1 MVLAL
6 HSWRDAVRIGPWLD
20 GSGDGLMERLQW
32 WLLLLSAVMFSMSGC
47 GSTKAWQGTALSDYD
62 IWAQH
67 SSHFASGNHLVFSL
81 KSHPTA
87 NTITE
92 RDKTTAA
99 REDWWGQLVPQDK
112 VAVVAKTKAKPKP
125 NTPPPAAI
133 ASSSDPASGSSAAG
147 AKRSATAAP
156 KESWW
161 RRILPGGNGKKT
173 TTPAVAT
180 ASAGSVPSASAPA
193 PTDRKDVSGVWRGR
207 WAANGSWGE
216 RRESDARMVFAQD
229 GSKGT
234 ARMVLTDTVAA
245 TGVPEVVRHFG
256 ALGTPMNIR
265 VSRSEV
271 LARFED
277 GPAVLVRFQRK
288 GERLYGRIDASP
300 SFLLVLERQ

>member
-1 MVLAL
+1 
-6 HSWRDAVRIGPWLD
+6 
-20 GSGDGLMERLQW
+20 MERLQW

-47 GSTKAWQGTALSDYD
+47 SSTKAWQGTALSDWQV
-62 IWAQH
+62 WAQH
-67 SSHFASGNHLVFSL
+67 SSHFASGQHLTFSI
-81 KSHPTA
+81 KSHPTPA
-87 NTITE
+87 SISE
-92 RDKTTAA
+92 ADKAIAA
-99 REDWWGQLVPQDK
+99 REEWWGQLVPQDK

-125 NTPPPAAI
+125 SMPPAAI
-133 ASSSDPASGSSAAG
+133 ASSSEPTPDSAHSAAP
-147 AKRSATAAP
+147 ARPATGP

-161 RRILPGGNGKKT
+161 RRMLPGGKK

-180 ASAGSVPSASAPA
+180 ASTAAVPSASAPA
-193 PTDRKDVSGVWRGR
+193 PIDRKDITGVWRGR

-216 RRESDARMVFAQD
+216 RRESDAQMIFAQL
-229 GSKGT
+229 GTKGT

-271 LARFED
+271 VARFED
-277 GPAVLVRFQRK
+277 GPAVLVRFKRE
-288 GERLYGRIDASP
+288 GDRLYGRIDASP

>member
-1 MVLAL
+1 L
-6 HSWRDAVRIGPWLD
+6 WRNAAHIGPWLD

-47 GSTKAWQGTALSDYD
+47 SSTRAWQGTALSDFD
-62 IWAQH
+62 IWKQH
-67 SSHFASGNHLVFSL
+67 STHFASSHHMVFST
-81 KSHPTA
+81 KSHPTTA
-87 NTITE
+87 TITE
-92 RDKTTAA
+92 ADKAAAA
-99 REDWWGQLVPQDK
+99 RQDWWGHLVPQEK
-112 VAVVAKTKAKPKP
+112 IVVAAKPKP
-125 NTPPPAAI
+125 TKPEGPAPMV
-133 ASSSDPASGSSAAG
+133 ASTQG
-147 AKRSATAAP
+147 

-161 RRILPGGNGKKT
+161 RRMLPGSGKKRIVAGVV
-173 TTPAVAT
+173 PA
-180 ASAGSVPSASAPA
+180 ASAPA
-193 PTDRKDVSGVWRGR
+193 PTLADRSKDISGVWYGR

-216 RRESDARMVFAQD
+216 RRESDARMIFAQA

-277 GPAVLVRFQRK
+277 GPAVLVRFKRE
-288 GERLYGRIDASP
+288 GDRLYGRIDASP
-300 SFLLVLERQ
+300 SFLLVLERQTDDQ